1 MLYAAGAYVSWG
13 LLPIFWKSL
22 HGAGAFEIL
31 AHRVVWGLLVGAA
44 LIGMRGRW
52 GALREALR
60 DRRTMLVFAA
70 SSLLLALNWFVYIWA
85 VNSGHIVE
93 TSLGYFINPLVNVA
107 LGVIFLRERL
117 RLGQGLAVGV
127 ALLGVLYLTLL
138 YGAPPWIALTLAL
151 SFGAYGLLRKTA
163 PLASLEGFTLETLL
177 MGAPALAFL
186 LWLGVAG
193 GGAFGNAGPLTTLL
207 LVAAGVVTAVP
218 LLLFAA
224 GARAI
229 SMTTL
234 GVLQYISPSLQITL
248 GVTLYG
254 EQLSPQRLLGFGLVW
269 LALAIYSGEGLLRAA
284 RRAPPRS
291 EQSATLG
298 AEA

>member
-1 MLYAAGAYVSWG
+1 MSKGMLYAAGAYVSWG

-31 AHRVVWGLLVGAA
+31 AHRIVWGLLVGVA
-44 LIGMRGRW
+44 LIALRGRW
-52 GALREALR
+52 GALGAALR
-60 DRRTMLVFAA
+60 DRRTLLVFAA

-85 VNSGHIVE
+85 VNAGHLVE

-117 RLGQGLAVGV
+117 RFGQGLAVGV

-138 YGAPPWIALTLAL
+138 FGAPPWIALTLAL

-163 PLASLEGFTLETLL
+163 PLASLEGFALETLL
-177 MGAPALAFL
+177 MGAPALAYL
-186 LWLGVAG
+186 IWLGVFGA
-193 GGAFGNAGPLTTLL
+193 GAFGNAGPVTTTLL
-207 LVAAGVVTAVP
+207 IAAGVVTAVP

-224 GARAI
+224 GARQI

-234 GVLQYISPSLQITL
+234 GVLQYISPTLQLTL
-248 GVTLYG
+248 GVMLYG
-254 EQLSPQRLLGFGLVW
+254 EHLSPQRLLGFCLVW
-269 LALAIYSGEGLLRAA
+269 LALAIYSGEGLLRAT
-284 RRAPPRS
+284 RRAGPLP
-291 EQSATLG
+291 AAG
-298 AEA
+298 KP